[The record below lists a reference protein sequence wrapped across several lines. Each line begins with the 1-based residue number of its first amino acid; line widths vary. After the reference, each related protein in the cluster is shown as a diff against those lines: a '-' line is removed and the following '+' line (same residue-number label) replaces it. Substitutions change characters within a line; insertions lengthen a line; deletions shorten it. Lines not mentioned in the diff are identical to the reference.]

1 MMYRIRAVLHVILI
15 TVVVGL
21 AISYATL
28 LSDLVPDLNFLES
41 IGIYC
46 LSLPLTQLFKS
57 MIEPDEE

>member
-1 MMYRIRAVLHVILI
+1 MYRIRAVLHVILI

>member
-1 MMYRIRAVLHVILI
+1 MIYRIRAVLHIILV

-21 AISYATL
+21 AMSYATL
-28 LSDLVPDLNFLES
+28 LSNLVPDLNFLEA

-46 LSLPLTQLFKS
+46 LSLPVTQLFKS